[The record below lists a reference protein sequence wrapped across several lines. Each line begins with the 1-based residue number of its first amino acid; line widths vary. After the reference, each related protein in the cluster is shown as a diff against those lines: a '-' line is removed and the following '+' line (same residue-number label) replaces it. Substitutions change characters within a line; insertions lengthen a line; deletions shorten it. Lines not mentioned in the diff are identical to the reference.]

1 MVTLFCTRG
10 TFFQDLSPAL
20 PRYVFVVKSGL
31 EMSRLPSSPQLLR
44 YRSLN
49 VARRGPWHGSVAI
62 ARSSLRLLAGRK
74 MFWALYAFSLLI
86 FLLYFFGQYLQVFLE
101 QRVSESLVRTGGVV
115 GRTIRPDFLVKMLRD
130 ALHMDGSADTFGDFM
145 WTEGYIVMVLLAF
158 AGSAII
164 GNDFRFNSLPFYLSK
179 PIGRRHYLAGKALA
193 IAVLVNAMTTIPG
206 LCLFIEYGFIDTWD
220 YYVNSVRLL
229 LGILAYGA
237 ALTITLTLLLLVTA
251 TWLRRT
257 VPLIMV
263 WTAAFVMSRLVQ
275 RWLVDGLGLSPRW
288 RLLDIWNDMYLF
300 GQWCFGTDHRLLRPS
315 NQIQPEYHEAAAVMV
330 MVCLACLLY
339 LSRRVRAVEVVQ

>member
-1 MVTLFCTRG
+1 
-10 TFFQDLSPAL
+10 
-20 PRYVFVVKSGL
+20 
-31 EMSRLPSSPQLLR
+31 MSRPSASPHLLR
-44 YRSLN
+44 YRTLN
-49 VARRGPWHGSVAI
+49 TARRGPWFGSVAI
-62 ARSSLRLLAGRK
+62 ARSSLQLLAGRK
-74 MFWALYAFSLLI
+74 MFWALYVCSLLI

-101 QRVSESLVRTGGVV
+101 QRVSESLVRTGGVF
-115 GRTIRPDFLVKMLRD
+115 GRTIRPDFFVNMLRD
-130 ALHMDGSADTFGDFM
+130 TLRMNGTADTYGDFM

-158 AGSAII
+158 AGSAIV

-206 LCLFIEYGFIDTWD
+206 LCLFIEYGFIDTWA
-220 YYVNSVRLL
+220 YYENSIRLL
-229 LGILAYGA
+229 FGILAYGA

-288 RLLDIWNDMYLF
+288 RLIDIWNDMYLF
-300 GQWCFGTDHRLLRPS
+300 GQWCFGTDHQLLRPG